1 MERSQFVEDVFQDSL
16 ILCNGI
22 DPNTKEG
29 AKEIVDIILTIAV
42 KKGML
47 PPTAENYTYDNI
59 KNKNQ
64 WED

>member
-42 KKGML
+42 KKRNV
-47 PPTAENYTYDNI
+47 TTYC
-59 KNKNQ
+59 
-64 WED
+64 